1 MSVYLGERGSIQICR
16 TGNAVGFELG
26 PDDIDVTARRMSVEF
41 GGPCPFITGD
51 QVDIARTDGTKDLE
65 LVSGE
70 DYRDVTHWVH
80 VDQVGG
86 IRLYTTLAAAVT
98 GKRFDALELVTPSEV
113 QQVTLDVANIDFNCV
128 GQIRNYELTTQ
139 RETVDVSLLGDEFR
153 SRYDQGMISGQ
164 GQITAMWDYQF
175 TKCKDVG
182 MNPSTELANYFAQL
196 VIRFKEGADFKGIFN
211 VYQNDDCTTGVWYEA
226 DCVVT
231 NVGMSFAPTTV
242 IDTTVQFVTTGP
254 IQLKMGAIPSYLIQ
268 EDADLR
274 REESDSD
281 ALFLMEQPP
290 GSIELEADLD

>member
-1 MSVYLGERGSIQICR
+1 MSVYLGERGSVQLRR

-26 PDDIDVTARRMSVEF
+26 PDDVDVTARRMSVEF

-51 QVDIARTDGTKDLE
+51 QVEISRIDGTEDLQ

-70 DYRDVTHWVH
+70 AYRDVTHWIH

-98 GKRFDALELVTPSEV
+98 GKRADALELVTPSEV
-113 QQVTLDVANIDFNCV
+113 QEVTIDVANIDYNCV
-128 GQIRNYELTTQ
+128 GQIRSYEITTQ
-139 RETVDVSLLGDEFR
+139 RDTVDVSLLGDEFR

-175 TKCKDVG
+175 TQCKDLG
-182 MNPSTELANYFAQL
+182 LDPSTEMANYFAQL

-211 VYQNDDCTTGVWYEA
+211 VYQNEECTIGVWYEA

-231 NVGMSFAPTTV
+231 SVGMSFAPTTV

-254 IQLKMGAIPSYLIQ
+254 IELKMGSLPGYLVQ
-268 EDADLR
+268 
-274 REESDSD
+274 EESTPSD
-281 ALFLMEQPP
+281 EDLFLLEQPP